1 MGRQTD
7 AEEPAQVVG
16 QVLGGD
22 ATEGCQEAF
31 EPLMAVVDGLDVQVA
46 ADPLA
51 GRLVQ
56 RLMADADV
64 GGAPRIGSGAVGD
77 EQSIL
82 VDSGF
87 QHRLDGFGR
96 HLRQRRA

>member
-1 MGRQTD
+1 MTD
-7 AEEPAQVVG
+7 GAPDRCRGTSAG
-16 QVLGGD
+16 SWAGTGGD

-64 GGAPRIGSGAVGD
+64 GGAPR
-77 EQSIL
+77 
-82 VDSGF
+82 
-87 QHRLDGFGR
+87 
-96 HLRQRRA
+96 

>member
-1 MGRQTD
+1 
-7 AEEPAQVVG
+7 
-16 QVLGGD
+16 
-22 ATEGCQEAF
+22 
-31 EPLMAVVDGLDVQVA
+31 MAVVDGLDVQVA

-56 RLMADADV
+56 RLMADAEV

-82 VDSGF
+82 VDGGF

-96 HLRQRRA
+96 HLRQRPALSVVPLRSAAPRIGTCSRDRPRLAALPPRLRG